1 MGPRNGCRNVIV
13 TVLVTYIVTVVVTI
27 IVTYTVTV
35 IVTFIVTMRRFVVF
49 VGFFAS
55 RRRGRL
61 IAITSAAG
69 TRGSESALPA
79 LSFFCEARN
88 TSSHRTRW

>member
-27 IVTYTVTV
+27 IVTFIVTYTVTV

-79 LSFFCEARN
+79 LFLLLRGAQ
-88 TSSHRTRW
+88 HVIA